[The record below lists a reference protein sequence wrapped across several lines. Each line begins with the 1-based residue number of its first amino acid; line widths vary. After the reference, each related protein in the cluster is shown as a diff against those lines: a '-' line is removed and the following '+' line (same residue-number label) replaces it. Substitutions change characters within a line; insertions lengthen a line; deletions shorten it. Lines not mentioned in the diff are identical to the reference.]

1 MEEQIPTKYTQR
13 TSVGVAMS
21 SQVFSFP
28 FFFFPLFFTGAH
40 MENGIIP
47 RTWILN
53 LPFEGIVPLGIVRDS
68 ASKSVALTVIYLF
81 PVFLRDDL
89 FLFLSLS
96 FSN

>member
-81 PVFLRDDL
+81 PVF
-89 FLFLSLS
+89 FYAMICFSFSLS